1 MRGQELGSPKT
12 LLEMSN
18 RVTKGGDRLSFKC
31 VSPSV
36 MVSLGFPARAVE
48 SDDDDS
54 IIIARHSDKKMR
66 LLSSDS
72 DSMVEDSQ

>member
-1 MRGQELGSPKT
+1 MRGQDLDSPMT
-12 LLEMSN
+12 LLEKSN
-18 RVTKGGDRLSFKC
+18 RVTKGDDRLPFKC

-36 MVSLGFPARAVE
+36 MVSLGCPVRVTE

-54 IIIARHSDKKMR
+54 IIIARRSNKRMC
-66 LLSSDS
+66 LSWSDS

>member
-1 MRGQELGSPKT
+1 MRAQELGSPKT
-12 LLEMSN
+12 ILEKSN
-18 RVTKGGDRLSFKC
+18 RVTKGGDRLSFKV

-36 MVSLGFPARAVE
+36 MVSLGCPVRVVE

-54 IIIARHSDKKMR
+54 IIIARRSNKRMC
-66 LLSSDS
+66 LSWSDS

>member
-1 MRGQELGSPKT
+1 MT
-12 LLEMSN
+12 LLEKSD
-18 RVTKGGDRLSFKC
+18 RVTKGGDRLPFKC

-36 MVSLGFPARAVE
+36 MVSLGFPVRVVE

-54 IIIARHSDKKMR
+54 IIIACRSNKRMR

>member
-1 MRGQELGSPKT
+1 MT
-12 LLEMSN
+12 LLEKSN

-36 MVSLGFPARAVE
+36 MVSLGFPVSVVE

-54 IIIARHSDKKMR
+54 IIIAGRSNKRMR